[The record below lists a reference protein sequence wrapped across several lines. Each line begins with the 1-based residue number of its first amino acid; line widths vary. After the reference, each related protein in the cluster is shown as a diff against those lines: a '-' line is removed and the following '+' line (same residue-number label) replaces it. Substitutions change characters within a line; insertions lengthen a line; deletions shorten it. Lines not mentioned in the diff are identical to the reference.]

1 MSLSCLVV
9 DDEPLAREI
18 LEKYIS
24 DCPMLDLKASC
35 SNAFEAIDILEKGDI
50 QLVFL
55 DINMPKLSGISMIRT
70 LENPPEIIFS
80 TAYPEYA
87 VEGFELDAVDFLV
100 KPFSFERFMKSVNKA
115 CKRNEMQGIRSSE
128 ASLGESAYLVV
139 KADGKIYR
147 LHLAEILLLEALG
160 DYVRIHT
167 GSAII
172 TTHDTL
178 KNLKKSLPGDLFM
191 RVHRSY
197 IIALDKIHFL
207 EGNRLR
213 IGEQDIPLGHSYR
226 DHLLQYLQRKSKNG
240 EG

>member
-1 MSLSCLVV
+1 
-9 DDEPLAREI
+9 
-18 LEKYIS
+18 
-24 DCPMLDLKASC
+24 
-35 SNAFEAIDILEKGDI
+35 
-50 QLVFL
+50 
-55 DINMPKLSGISMIRT
+55 MIRT

-87 VEGFELDAVDFLV
+87 VEGFELDAVDFLL

-115 CKRNEMQGIRSSE
+115 SKRHEMQVNKSTADSQE
-128 ASLGESAYLVV
+128 DNSYLIV

-147 LHLAEILLLEALG
+147 LQMAEIVLLEAFG

-167 GSAII
+167 GAGII

-178 KNLKKSLPGDLFM
+178 KNLEKSLPGDLFM

-213 IGEQDIPLGHSYR
+213 IGEEDIPLGQSYR
-226 DHLLQYLQRKSKNG
+226 DQLLQYLQRKSKNG

>member
-1 MSLSCLVV
+1 MKLTCIVV
-9 DDEPLAREI
+9 DDEPLARGI
-18 LEKYIS
+18 LEKYIAG
-24 DCPMLDLKASC
+24 CPMLDLRASC
-35 SNAFEAIDILEKGDI
+35 SSAFEAIEVLERGSV

-70 LENPPEIIFS
+70 LDYPPEIIFT

-87 VEGFELDAVDFLV
+87 VEGFELDAVDYLV

-115 CKRNEMQGIRSSE
+115 TRRFEMRSKQT
-128 ASLGESAYLVV
+128 GENAGEESSFLTI

-147 LHLAEILLLEALG
+147 LQLAEIMLLEALG

-167 GSAII
+167 QAGVI

-178 KNLKKSLPGDLFM
+178 KNLESSLPADGFL

-197 IIALDKIHFL
+197 VIALEQIRFL
-207 EGNRLR
+207 EGNRIR
-213 IGEQDIPLGHSYR
+213 IGDLDIPVGQSYR
-226 DHLLQYLQRKSKNG
+226 DPLLQYLQYRSQQG
-240 EG
+240 EN